1 MRAKTTRTAV
11 AMAVSGLAVGAA
23 LVLPAVPAFAQVAH
37 PLGNFTV
44 NHYNGLRIT
53 PDRVE
58 NLAVVD
64 SAELPTLQARST
76 VDADRSGTVS
86 PAERSSYGTARC
98 AELAAAQHLTVNGTA
113 TPWRVLE
120 TAFTYEPGQGGLQ
133 TSRLTCRLTAT
144 AEALRTPAAPAA
156 PASETPASQVPA
168 GNGTVSFGDD
178 FLADRLGWREITAV
192 SSGGIRLVRSSV
204 PSTSMSREL
213 RAYPDDLLAGPLNQR
228 TAELTVTPGTGS
240 TAIALPLIW
249 NGPVADVL
257 AALDRLFTGLV
268 AAESLTAPLGLL
280 AVLLSAVLG
289 AGHAL
294 IPGHGKTIMAAYL
307 AGRSGR
313 PRDALV
319 VGATVTATHTLGVLV
334 VGLLLSAF
342 STLTGESVLGW
353 LGLASGLLITVIGAG
368 LLRSAWCAHRGDA
381 SGHGLFGHG
390 HGHGHGH
397 RHGHRGEDMPSAQ
410 EHDQRSSYFSHFG
423 HEGDGSVHGHTHPA
437 REAVATALLDRE
449 TPAQAERAARSR
461 RGLVGMGVAGG
472 MVPSPSALV
481 VLLGAIALGRTW
493 FGIALVFA
501 YGVGMAG
508 TLTAT
513 GLLLVRL
520 AGRLDRMAVKGNGL
534 AARLSSLA
542 PIGTAAIVVAL
553 GLGLIVRGLAGAA

>member
-1 MRAKTTRTAV
+1 MMRAKTARTAV
-11 AMAVSGLAVGAA
+11 VMAVSGLAVGAA

-113 TPWRVLE
+113 TPWRVFE
-120 TAFTYEPGQGGLQ
+120 TAFTYKPGQGGLQ
-133 TSRLTCRLTAT
+133 TSRLECRLTAT

-156 PASETPASQVPA
+156 PASETPISRVRA

-204 PSTSMSREL
+204 PSTSTSREL
-213 RAYPDDLLAGPLNQR
+213 RAYPDDLPNGPLNQR

-240 TAIALPLIW
+240 AAIALPLIRG
-249 NGPVADVL
+249 GPVADVL

-334 VGLLLSAF
+334 VGLLLSVF

-368 LLRSAWCAHRGDA
+368 LLRSAWRAHRDDA
-381 SGHGLFGHG
+381 SSGHDLFGHG
-390 HGHGHGH
+390 
-397 RHGHRGEDMPSAQ
+397 HGHRGEDMPSAQ
-410 EHDQRSSYFSHFG
+410 GHDRRSSRFSHFG
-423 HEGDGSVHGHTHPA
+423 HERDGSAHGHTHPA